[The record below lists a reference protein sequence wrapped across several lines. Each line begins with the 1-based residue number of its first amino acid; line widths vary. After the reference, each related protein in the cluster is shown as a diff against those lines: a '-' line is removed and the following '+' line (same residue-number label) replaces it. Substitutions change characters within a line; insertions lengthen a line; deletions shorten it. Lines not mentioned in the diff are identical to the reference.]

1 MPWHNRRQFAMI
13 IQVLV
18 FVLLLCLGLLLG
30 SSWTLQAI
38 RPQIRRQ
45 AEERRRLN
53 DEWSAVRAIRHELDH
68 CPHCG
73 APLSKQHW
81 GPVTSYW

>member
-1 MPWHNRRQFAMI
+1 MI

-38 RPQIRRQ
+38 QPKLRRQ

-53 DEWSAVRAIRHELDH
+53 DEWSAVRAIRYQLDY

-73 APLSKQHW
+73 TPLPKQHW
-81 GPVTSYW
+81 GPVSSYW